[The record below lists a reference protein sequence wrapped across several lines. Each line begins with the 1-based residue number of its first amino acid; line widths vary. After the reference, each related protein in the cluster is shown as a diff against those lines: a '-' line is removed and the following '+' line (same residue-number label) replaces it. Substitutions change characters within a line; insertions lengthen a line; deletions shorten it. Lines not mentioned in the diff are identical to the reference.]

1 MKKGKDLP
9 FKILEFTKLEKVVE
23 KARRVQ
29 DGEYMYTH
37 GWFMSVYGRN
47 HYNIVISLQLK

>member
-37 GWFMSVYGRN
+37 GWFMSMYGKN
-47 HYNIVISLQLK
+47 HYNIVK

>member
-23 KARRVQ
+23 KAGRVQ
-29 DGEYMYTH
+29 DGEHMYTH
-37 GWFMSVYGRN
+37 GWFMSMYGKT
-47 HYNIVISLQLK
+47 HYSILK

>member
-23 KARRVQ
+23 KAGRVQ
-29 DGEYMYTH
+29 DGEHMYTH
-37 GWFMSVYGRN
+37 VLFMSMYGKT
-47 HYNIVISLQLK
+47 HYSILK